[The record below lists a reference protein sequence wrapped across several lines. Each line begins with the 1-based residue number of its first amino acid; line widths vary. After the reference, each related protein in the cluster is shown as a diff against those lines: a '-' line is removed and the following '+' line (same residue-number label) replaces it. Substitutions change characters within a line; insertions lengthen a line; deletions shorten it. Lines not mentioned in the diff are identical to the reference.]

1 MQLIFRITLDNLWMT
16 LDSEEDY
23 QSLHQDLD
31 RLENGR
37 WNLMQTSVKYGTLG
51 GSTKIQET
59 TGIRVTQKARGAQQ
73 NRQHL
78 CRVLL
83 KTLTWSYT
91 LTVVHCG
98 NRTCSRGF
106 TNDRYLARQG
116 RDLKALLTFGGP
128 RFCVSGDR
136 GGLEV
141 SVWAG
146 GWCVVG
152 DGRSKAVCPG
162 TQVLWARS
170 SEKATQQTFNI
181 VNQRVGCYVFPLTEK
196 RRHLFHPY

>member
-1 MQLIFRITLDNLWMT
+1 MLPEALLLPKPHFLLPRA
-16 LDSEEDY
+16 SEMDP
-23 QSLHQDLD
+23 QHPD
-31 RLENGR
+31 RLKVQNVTYLLADTR
-37 WNLMQTSVKYGTLG
+37 DY
-51 GSTKIQET
+51 KIL
-59 TGIRVTQKARGAQQ
+59 
-73 NRQHL
+73 NN
-78 CRVLL
+78 RVLL